1 MLYLDVLSVHMI
13 RASEGST
20 IVYNHHTSESCTVS
34 SELLHS
40 RVRSSGQSP
49 IWQNIFQSSKDPTF
63 VLLLMLWHPLS
74 AWDIAL
80 DALYQHF
87 VSLVRCSAGFDYLN

>member
-1 MLYLDVLSVHMI
+1 MI

-20 IVYNHHTSESCTVS
+20 IIYDHHTSDSQATS
-34 SELLHS
+34 TELLHL
-40 RVRSSGQSP
+40 RVRSSGQS
-49 IWQNIFQSSKDPTF
+49 IFWQKIFQSSNDPTF
-63 VLLLMLWHPLS
+63 VLLMMLWHALS

-87 VSLVRCSAGFDYLN
+87 VSLVRFSAGFDYH